1 MERFLTDN
9 SASMRF
15 ARTVVQ
21 GILAALIVFIPE
33 AMGMLDLQPSVAAL
47 LTAAIMAVLSPAMAM
62 LKASDTIE
70 LDDEPEDYAEDD
82 DYADDAEGAEDEE

>member
-1 MERFLTDN
+1 MEYFLTDN
-9 SASMRF
+9 SATMRF

-21 GILAALIVFIPE
+21 GILAALIVFVPE

-62 LKASDTIE
+62 LKASETIE
-70 LDDEPEDYAEDD
+70 VDDEPDEYAEDD
-82 DYADDAEGAEDEE
+82 DYAEDAEDAE

>member
-9 SASMRF
+9 TASMRF

-21 GILAALIVFIPE
+21 GILAALIVFVPE
-33 AMGMLDLQPSVAAL
+33 PMGMLDLQPSVAAL

-70 LDDEPEDYAEDD
+70 VDDEPDEYAEDYDYAED
-82 DYADDAEGAEDEE
+82 EE

>member
-21 GILAALIVFIPE
+21 GILAALIVFVPE

-47 LTAAIMAVLSPAMAM
+47 VTAAIMAVLSPAMAM
-62 LKASDTIE
+62 LKASDTID
-70 LDDEPEDYAEDD
+70 LDDAPDEYAEDD
-82 DYADDAEGAEDEE
+82 DYADDAEDAEDEE

>member
-47 LTAAIMAVLSPAMAM
+47 LTAAIMAVLAPAMAL

-70 LDDEPEDYAEDD
+70 VDDEPD
-82 DYADDAEGAEDEE
+82 DYAGDNEEDEENAK

>member
-9 SASMRF
+9 TASMRF

-21 GILAALIVFIPE
+21 GILAALIVFVPE

-47 LTAAIMAVLSPAMAM
+47 VTAAIMAVLSPAMAM

-70 LDDEPEDYAEDD
+70 VDDEPDEYAEDYDYAED
-82 DYADDAEGAEDEE
+82 EE

>member
-21 GILAALIVFIPE
+21 GILAALIVFVPE

-62 LKASDTIE
+62 LRASDTIE
-70 LDDEPEDYAEDD
+70 LDDEPDDYAEDD
-82 DYADDAEGAEDEE
+82 DDADGVEDTEDEE

>member
-9 SASMRF
+9 TASMRF

-21 GILAALIVFIPE
+21 GILAALIVFVPE

-70 LDDEPEDYAEDD
+70 VDDEPDGDYDD
-82 DYADDAEGAEDEE
+82 DYEEDEEEAE

>member
-21 GILAALIVFIPE
+21 GILAALIVFVPE

-70 LDDEPEDYAEDD
+70 
-82 DYADDAEGAEDEE
+82 ADDAPELYADEEDYDDDAEDEEDAE

>member
-21 GILAALIVFIPE
+21 GILAALIVFVPE

-47 LTAAIMAVLSPAMAM
+47 VTAAIMAVLSPAMAM
-62 LKASDTIE
+62 LKASDTID
-70 LDDEPEDYAEDD
+70 LDDAPDEYAEDD
-82 DYADDAEGAEDEE
+82 DYADGVEDTEDEE

>member
-21 GILAALIVFIPE
+21 GILAALIVFVPE

-47 LTAAIMAVLSPAMAM
+47 CTAAIMAVLSPAMAM

-70 LDDEPEDYAEDD
+70 LDDVPPDD
-82 DYADDAEGAEDEE
+82 HDETDEEYEDEE

>member
-21 GILAALIVFIPE
+21 GILAALIVFVPE
-33 AMGMLDLQPSVAAL
+33 AMGMLDLQPSVTAL
-47 LTAAIMAVLSPAMAM
+47 LTAAIMAVLSPAMAL
-62 LKASDTIE
+62 LKASETIE
-70 LDDEPEDYAEDD
+70 VDDAPDDYEDD
-82 DYADDAEGAEDEE
+82 DYAEDGEDAEDAE

>member
-21 GILAALIVFIPE
+21 GILAALIVFVPE

-70 LDDEPEDYAEDD
+70 VDDEPDDYEGDDYAEDEE
-82 DYADDAEGAEDEE
+82 DAE

>member
-9 SASMRF
+9 TASMRF

-21 GILAALIVFIPE
+21 GILAALIVFVPE

-70 LDDEPEDYAEDD
+70 VDDEPDEYAEDYDYAED
-82 DYADDAEGAEDEE
+82 EE

>member
-70 LDDEPEDYAEDD
+70 LDDEPEDYEGD
-82 DYADDAEGAEDEE
+82 DYAEGEEDEE

>member
-21 GILAALIVFIPE
+21 GILAALIVFVPE

-70 LDDEPEDYAEDD
+70 LDDVPPEDYETDEE
-82 DYADDAEGAEDEE
+82 YEDAE

>member
-21 GILAALIVFIPE
+21 GILAALIVFVPE
-33 AMGMLDLQPSVAAL
+33 AMGMLDLQPSVVAL
-47 LTAAIMAVLSPAMAM
+47 LTATIMAVLSPVMAL
-62 LKASDTIE
+62 LKESDTIE
-70 LDDEPEDYAEDD
+70 VDDEPDVDYDD
-82 DYADDAEGAEDEE
+82 DYEDDTEDAA